1 MTPRPAR
8 WLRPLVG
15 VVVAAL
21 FVWLLATRVEWG
33 AVRRVLVAASPGP
46 LVLGLGLFGAGIAV
60 RVVRWWWMLR
70 AFEPRLAPWR
80 CARPYLVSL
89 ALNNTMPLR
98 AGDLVRTFGFRGELR
113 APPGRVLGTLV
124 IERVLDLLV
133 LLAVFFVGLL
143 GAASGVVPRA
153 YVTAGAVAGAAAV
166 GAVAALVLAPGRVA
180 LVLARW
186 QARLAGRPL
195 AERIA
200 RGAGH
205 FLEAL
210 GALQSGPRALQLL
223 ALSALAWTLEGGM
236 YAAVAWSLHAGVA
249 PLGPWFALA
258 TGTLATLLPSSP
270 GYVGTFDYFA
280 MVGLAAY
287 GADRSV
293 AAAFAVLV
301 HLLLWVPV
309 TVVGGLLMLGWR
321 RASGHELSDGLG
333 SRGSEPVAST
343 PA

>member
-166 GAVAALVLAPGRVA
+166 GAIAGAVLAVAAAAVMAVTGMAESGISVGGTALGVVLAV
-180 LVLARW
+180 VV
-186 QARLAGRPL
+186 
-195 AERIA
+195 
-200 RGAGH
+200 
-205 FLEAL
+205 
-210 GALQSGPRALQLL
+210 SVV
-223 ALSALAWTLEGGM
+223 
-236 YAAVAWSLHAGVA
+236 AAVATSLVPTWRAASRPPIRSLTAGA
-249 PLGPWFALA
+249 
-258 TGTLATLLPSSP
+258 
-270 GYVGTFDYFA
+270 
-280 MVGLAAY
+280 
-287 GADRSV
+287 
-293 AAAFAVLV
+293 
-301 HLLLWVPV
+301 
-309 TVVGGLLMLGWR
+309 
-321 RASGHELSDGLG
+321 
-333 SRGSEPVAST
+333 
-343 PA
+343 